1 MSECSLFGT
10 DDLYEGTNM
19 VQVMFGMQYIKAW
32 FTGGVRSP
40 RSPKNSSDGV
50 WSFSESQVLDLLV
63 LLVVVLTYAIQVQD
77 VVAQFQKHK
86 SQGNLLQGYLTRHE
100 SNSDVSTLREPEPAS
115 EVITKEPAVLGDV
128 RIQSVGLSASPS
140 TSDLHAESNNTV
152 AVNHTHHEQVEAP
165 ASSSPTTRDDDE
177 AMGTPT
183 EQYVLATTPI
193 LTDPPSDQV
202 SSHTAILPSVQLNAI
217 SDDAPAPQIDPS
229 MHRVRLQDIGTV
241 YGINGAVIVGLA
253 AITTSINPADRNVMH
268 QGDTAQV
275 TPDHLYCNVCTTYV
289 DKKSRHCRICEKCVA
304 TFDHHCKWLN
314 NCIGEHNYRYFF
326 SLIVAIFT
334 FTTLQLVLA
343 LYLFVQCF
351 TSPSTIRLYGPFL
364 SSYLSMK
371 LMLTLLAASTYGCSG
386 NNTTVKND
394 GLCVRYPYRPPSCS
408 APFLKHVPSDAFPLV
423 AIKVML
429 AIYLSILVP
438 SFYPIGQ
445 LVYFHIK
452 LCTVF
457 LCMYFLIHPHFRL
470 DFLDTTTYDYIIHQ
484 RRRQLHPEVRPSTS
498 TPMLTGFGRP
508 SSAHVQDTSSH
519 ETKSPVSPSQRENM
533 TYEPIETPNGHTKK
547 KSQQQQAFFV

>member
-1 MSECSLFGT
+1 MRQNGFQVPFDLF
-10 DDLYEGTNM
+10 
-19 VQVMFGMQYIKAW
+19 QVTAW
-32 FTGGVRSP
+32 IF
-40 RSPKNSSDGV
+40 
-50 WSFSESQVLDLLV
+50 F
-63 LLVVVLTYAIQVQD
+63 
-77 VVAQFQKHK
+77 
-86 SQGNLLQGYLTRHE
+86 
-100 SNSDVSTLREPEPAS
+100 
-115 EVITKEPAVLGDV
+115 
-128 RIQSVGLSASPS
+128 
-140 TSDLHAESNNTV
+140 
-152 AVNHTHHEQVEAP
+152 
-165 ASSSPTTRDDDE
+165 
-177 AMGTPT
+177 
-183 EQYVLATTPI
+183 PI
-193 LTDPPSDQV
+193 LVGGFYAFCVPFLPR
-202 SSHTAILPSVQLNAI
+202 TAAVATGI
-217 SDDAPAPQIDPS
+217 
-229 MHRVRLQDIGTV
+229 V
-241 YGINGAVIVGLA
+241 YGINGVVIVGLA

-484 RRRQLHPEVRPSTS
+484 RRRQLHPEVCPSTS

-547 KSQQQQAFFV
+547 KSQQQEAFFV

>member
-1 MSECSLFGT
+1 MRQNGFQVPFDLF
-10 DDLYEGTNM
+10 
-19 VQVMFGMQYIKAW
+19 QVTAW
-32 FTGGVRSP
+32 IF
-40 RSPKNSSDGV
+40 
-50 WSFSESQVLDLLV
+50 F
-63 LLVVVLTYAIQVQD
+63 
-77 VVAQFQKHK
+77 
-86 SQGNLLQGYLTRHE
+86 
-100 SNSDVSTLREPEPAS
+100 
-115 EVITKEPAVLGDV
+115 
-128 RIQSVGLSASPS
+128 
-140 TSDLHAESNNTV
+140 
-152 AVNHTHHEQVEAP
+152 
-165 ASSSPTTRDDDE
+165 
-177 AMGTPT
+177 
-183 EQYVLATTPI
+183 PI
-193 LTDPPSDQV
+193 LVGGFYAFCVPFLPR
-202 SSHTAILPSVQLNAI
+202 TAAVATGI
-217 SDDAPAPQIDPS
+217 
-229 MHRVRLQDIGTV
+229 V

-351 TSPSTIRLYGPFL
+351 TSPSTIRLY
-364 SSYLSMK
+364 
-371 LMLTLLAASTYGCSG
+371 AASTYGCSG

-394 GLCVRYPYRPPSCS
+394 GLCV
-408 APFLKHVPSDAFPLV
+408 SDAFPLV

-452 LCTVF
+452 L
-457 LCMYFLIHPHFRL
+457 Y
-470 DFLDTTTYDYIIHQ
+470 FLDTTTYDYIIHQ
-484 RRRQLHPEVRPSTS
+484 RRRQLHPEETGDDLIAGCHGCRTAPTQPAPIPAPVAPKSTS

>member
-1 MSECSLFGT
+1 MRQNGFQVPFDLF
-10 DDLYEGTNM
+10 
-19 VQVMFGMQYIKAW
+19 QVTAW
-32 FTGGVRSP
+32 IF
-40 RSPKNSSDGV
+40 
-50 WSFSESQVLDLLV
+50 F
-63 LLVVVLTYAIQVQD
+63 
-77 VVAQFQKHK
+77 
-86 SQGNLLQGYLTRHE
+86 
-100 SNSDVSTLREPEPAS
+100 
-115 EVITKEPAVLGDV
+115 
-128 RIQSVGLSASPS
+128 
-140 TSDLHAESNNTV
+140 
-152 AVNHTHHEQVEAP
+152 
-165 ASSSPTTRDDDE
+165 
-177 AMGTPT
+177 
-183 EQYVLATTPI
+183 PI
-193 LTDPPSDQV
+193 LVGGFYAFCVPFLPR
-202 SSHTAILPSVQLNAI
+202 TAAVATGI
-217 SDDAPAPQIDPS
+217 
-229 MHRVRLQDIGTV
+229 V
-241 YGINGAVIVGLA
+241 YGINGVVIVGLA

-484 RRRQLHPEVRPSTS
+484 RRRQLHPEVRPSHGIIITHSFTSRKREMISSRVAMVAALRRRNLLQFPPLSTS

-547 KSQQQQAFFV
+547 KSQQQEAFFV